1 MLIHPQHSTAVIET
15 DHDLTERE
23 KRRILADL
31 QSVGVHAV
39 ILPVGVTLAHVA
51 VHGLDDDE
59 DEG

>member
-15 DHDLTERE
+15 DHELTERE
-23 KRRILADL
+23 KRRILADMK
-31 QSVGVHAV
+31 SVGVHAV

-51 VHGLDDDE
+51 VQGLDDE